1 MKSYIK
7 ILALFLTLIVI
18 AVVFPK
24 QVKAQQENVNFQVF
38 YDELSPYGQWVEYQN
53 YGYVWI
59 PDVGNDFEP
68 YSTAG
73 HWVMTDY
80 GWTWMSDYDW
90 GWAPFHY
97 GRWNFDNFYGWFWVP
112 DNEWGPAWVTWRSA
126 DGYYGWSPMESGLS
140 ISLSFGRPYNR
151 QNDHWTFVRDRDID
165 RPDISLYY
173 TNQTD
178 RNRIILNS
186 RVINQTYVDNN
197 RHTTYVSG
205 PSREDAQRATGRTFK
220 SVSIQ
225 ENDRPGQ
232 IMINGQLRIF
242 RPQINNNN
250 ETGFKPAPTRI
261 IDIKDV
267 QRPSERKQINQ
278 PRNVNPTDNNR
289 QERQINGV
297 RPWYNNQQQSV
308 PQNTNQSTPDR
319 RQQPQQN
326 INQQDN
332 NRRPAEPQNVNT
344 STPVRGQQ
352 PQRIVSPQENNPK
365 PTVPQNVNPTIPD
378 NRQQPQRTVI
388 PQNNVDP
395 KPVVPQNVNPSLPER
410 RQQPQRTVNP
420 QNNVEPKPV
429 VPQNVNP
436 TTNGRRQQP
445 QSNVKPQNN
454 NAKPAP
460 AQNVR
465 PSGNNKREQQKDVKT
480 SNKKAQQPG
489 QTKPVEEKKN
499 QE

>member
-18 AVVFPK
+18 AAVFPK

-80 GWTWMSDYDW
+80 GWTWLSDYDW

-151 QNDHWTFVRDRDID
+151 QNDHWTFVRNGDID
-165 RPDISLYY
+165 RPDISQYY

-178 RNRIILNS
+178 RNRIISNS
-186 RVINQTYVDNN
+186 TVINQTYVDNRRN
-197 RHTTYVSG
+197 VTYVSG
-205 PSREDAQRATGRTFK
+205 PSREDVQRVTGRSFK

-232 IMINGQLRIF
+232 SMINGQLRIF
-242 RPQINNNN
+242 RPQINKNNN
-250 ETGFKPAPTRI
+250 QGVRPTPLRI
-261 IDIKDV
+261 SDLKDV
-267 QRPSERKQINQ
+267 QRPSDRRQNNQ
-278 PRNVNPTDNNR
+278 PRNINPTDNNR
-289 QERQINGV
+289 QGRQQDNVNPRI
-297 RPWYNNQQQSV
+297 NNQQPIS
-308 PQNTNQSTPDR
+308 PQNTNQIVPDR
-319 RQQPQQN
+319 RQQPQRTV
-326 INQQDN
+326 NQQEN
-332 NRRPAEPQNVNT
+332 NPRPVVPQNVNT

-352 PQRIVSPQENNPK
+352 PQRITSPQESNPR
-365 PTVPQNVNPTIPD
+365 PT
-378 NRQQPQRTVI
+378 
-388 PQNNVDP
+388 
-395 KPVVPQNVNPSLPER
+395 VPQNVNPSLPENRQQTPRTVNPQENNPRPVVPQSVNPSTNYR

-420 QNNVEPKPV
+420 QNNNNAPKPV
-429 VPQNVNP
+429 VPQNMTP
-436 TTNGRRQQP
+436 TNNNGKPQQP
-445 QSNVKPQNN
+445 SSATPQNN
-454 NAKPAP
+454 SAKPVP
-460 AQNVR
+460 VQNVR
-465 PSGNNKREQQKDVKT
+465 PTGNSKRQQQRPVKSAN
-480 SNKKAQQPG
+480 SNTQQPD
-489 QTKPVEEKKN
+489 QNKPDVEKKKP
-499 QE
+499 E